1 MPYIEIKR
9 TKQYFEWMTKKLFL
23 DICAPKAKTR
33 IVKRGYVYECNFGR
47 CIGSE
52 QEKNRPCVVLQ
63 CTDGNRNSPNTIV
76 APITHT
82 GTKINVVVPIK
93 PQYDQNGC
101 LILDG
106 NVLLGNIVTVSKAR
120 LGAEITKLPPNEIN
134 DIEIAI
140 IKSLEL
146 SHKFNSLQ
154 NIIKDKDDY
163 INKLKRIMNNQK
175 LEMDKLRKELEL
187 ETNKNKPK

>member
-9 TKQYFEWMTKKLFL
+9 TKQYFEWMQNKLYL
-23 DICAPKAKTR
+23 DIIAPKAKSR
-33 IVKRGYVYECNFGR
+33 IVKRGHVYECQFGR

-63 CTDGNRNSPNTIV
+63 CADGNRNSPNTIV

-82 GTKINVVVPIK
+82 GAKLAIVVPIQ

-106 NVLLGNIVTVSKAR
+106 NVLLGNIITVSKSR
-120 LGAEITKLPPNEIN
+120 LGAEITKLTSTEMKS
-134 DIEIAI
+134 IEIAI

-146 SHKFNSLQ
+146 NHKFESLQ
-154 NIIKDKDDY
+154 NTIKDKDNN
-163 INKLKRIMNNQK
+163 NKLKTIINNQK
-175 LEMDKLRKELEL
+175 QEMEKLRKQLE
-187 ETNKNKPK
+187 